1 MVSYKIKKMKLENTT
16 NTKVDFND
24 ITLQPAAKTQ
34 ITSRA
39 QVNPFDKNGM
49 LPIFTAPMDTVVDE
63 DNHKLFLKNKINI
76 CFPRQKEYKTS
87 YAFTFF
93 YSLSLDEFIKEYV
106 EKTIFWSPRISVI
119 DGGFENLPKKQHY
132 ILIDIANGHMEKMMS
147 AIKSAKEK
155 HGDNIFIMAGN
166 VANPE
171 TYRLLS
177 DAGADAVRIGIGNGN
192 GCLTTQQTGIGYPM
206 ASLIRECYHKTF
218 LMDNPALIV
227 ADGGMKNYSDIIK
240 ALALGAD
247 YVMVGSLLNKSL
259 ESCGETR
266 LFKYIKINPNSK
278 LALWLHKKGFKLTKR
293 FRGMATKEV
302 QKSWGNEVI
311 KTSEGV
317 VRIRPVEY
325 TLKQWSENFE
335 SYLRSAMSYT
345 NCKTL
350 EEFKHNVTINAIS
363 EEAYRRFNK

>member
-1 MVSYKIKKMKLENTT
+1 MKFENIT
-16 NTKVDFND
+16 NTKIDFND
-24 ITLQPAAKTQ
+24 ILIQPAAKTQ

-39 QVNPFDKNGM
+39 QVSPFDKNGM
-49 LPIFTAPMDTVVDE
+49 LPIFTAPMDTVVDY
-63 DNHKLFLKNKINI
+63 DNLGLFLSNKINV
-76 CFPRQKEYKTS
+76 CFPREKKTNHGIHFQS
-87 YAFTFF
+87 IR
-93 YSLSLDEFIKEYV
+93 SISLDEFIKEYV
-106 EKTIFWSPRISVI
+106 EKTIFWSPGISVR
-119 DGGFENLPKKQHY
+119 DGDFEDLKMAHRY
-132 ILIDIANGHMEKMMS
+132 ILIDIANGHMEKMMT
-147 AIKSAKEK
+147 AIKQAKEK
-155 HGDNIFIMAGN
+155 HGDKIFIMAGN

-177 DAGADAVRIGIGNGN
+177 DSGADAVRIGIGNGN
-192 GCLTTQQTGIGYPM
+192 GCLTSEQTGIGYPM

-247 YVMVGSLLNKSL
+247 YVMVGSILNKCL

-266 LFKYIKINPNSK
+266 LFNHIKINPNSN

-302 QKSWGNEVI
+302 QKSWGNEII

-350 EEFKHNVTINAIS
+350 EEFRNNVTINMIS
-363 EEAYRRFNK
+363 ESSYKRFNK

>member
-1 MVSYKIKKMKLENTT
+1 MKFDTKTELKI
-16 NTKVDFND
+16 DFND
-24 ITLQPAAKTQ
+24 ILLQPSAKTT
-34 ITSRA
+34 ITSRT
-39 QVNPFDKNGM
+39 QVNPFNKSGY

-63 DNHKLFLKNKINI
+63 TNHKLFWNNKINI
-76 CFPRQKEYKTS
+76 CFPRQKRYRPS
-87 YAFTFF
+87 YTFTFF
-93 YSLSLDEFIKEYV
+93 YSLSLDEFIEEYV
-106 EKTIFWSPRISVI
+106 SKNIFWGVEVDDYRKSV
-119 DGGFENLPKKQHY
+119 QY
-132 ILIDIANGHMEKMMS
+132 ILIDIANGHMEKMMT

-192 GCLTTQQTGIGYPM
+192 GCLTSQQTGIGYPV
-206 ASLIRECYHKTF
+206 ASLIRECYHKSF
-218 LMDNPALIV
+218 QIDNPALIV

-266 LFKYIKINPNSK
+266 IFKYIKINPNSK
-278 LALWLHKKGFKLTKR
+278 FAHWALKKGFKLTKR

-302 QKSWGNEVI
+302 QKDWGSDNI

-325 TLKQWSENFE
+325 TLSQWSENFE
-335 SYLRSAMSYT
+335 AYLRSAMSYT

-350 EEFKHNVTINAIS
+350 EEFKNNVTINQIS
-363 EEAYRRFNK
+363 EESYKRFNK

>member
-1 MVSYKIKKMKLENTT
+1 MKFDTTT
-16 NTKVDFND
+16 NMKVDFND
-24 ITLQPAAKTQ
+24 ILLQPAAKTE
-34 ITSRA
+34 ITSRT
-39 QVNPFDKNGM
+39 QINPFNKSGM

-63 DNHKLFLKNKINI
+63 DNHKLFWKNKINI
-76 CFPRQKEYKTS
+76 CFPREKS
-87 YAFTFF
+87 YRPSYTFTFF
-93 YSLSLDEFIKEYV
+93 YSLSLDEFIEKYV
-106 EKTIFWSPRISVI
+106 EKNIFWSPGISTREGDEPPRNI
-119 DGGFENLPKKQHY
+119 QY

-171 TYRLLS
+171 TYRMLS

-218 LMDNPALIV
+218 LMDNPALII

-247 YVMVGSLLNKSL
+247 YIMVGSILNKCL

-266 LFKYIKINPNSK
+266 MFNHIKINPKSK
-278 LALWLHKKGFKLTKR
+278 FAHWALKKGFKLTKK

-302 QKSWGNEVI
+302 QKSWGNEVL

-325 TLKQWSENFE
+325 TLSQWSENFE
-335 SYLRSAMSYT
+335 AYLRSAMSYT

-350 EEFKHNVTINAIS
+350 EEFKNNVTINPIS
-363 EEAYRRFNK
+363 EQSFKRFNK